1 MRLPTTLL
9 RFVPAFAFLAAPPV
23 AAQRT
28 PATGRDLLQTM
39 RTTYGNRW
47 FKSLIFT
54 QATTQRDSTGKERV
68 STWYESLRYTPER
81 GTQLRI
87 DIGDPSQ
94 GNGVIYSP
102 DSLWV
107 FRAGKQVAARPGGN
121 LLLPLIE
128 GVYVQSVDRTAHE
141 LAPSGVDLRRAVL
154 SGQWN
159 GRPVWI
165 AGAVAA
171 GDTTSPQFWV
181 DSLTKAVVRAIFSP
195 VSGAPVMDMRLDSLV
210 QTGGGW
216 LATRC
221 EFWVSGSRAQAEDYH
236 DWKTNGDL
244 SPGLFDPATWSTA
257 PHWARKP

>member
-1 MRLPTTLL
+1 MGLANKLL
-9 RFVPAFAFLAAPPV
+9 RFVPAFAVLAAPPV

-154 SGQWN
+154 TGQSN
-159 GRPVWI
+159 GRPVWTP
-165 AGAVAA
+165 GALPPAP
-171 GDTTSPQFWV
+171 TTPPPFRLA
-181 DSLTKAVVRAIFSP
+181 SLT
-195 VSGAPVMDMRLDSLV
+195 
-210 QTGGGW
+210 
-216 LATRC
+216 
-221 EFWVSGSRAQAEDYH
+221 
-236 DWKTNGDL
+236 
-244 SPGLFDPATWSTA
+244 
-257 PHWARKP
+257 